1 MFESV
6 ALIRNFCRDHG
17 FKFRDDYSAREMYGK
32 TCVGIEIG
40 ASTNPFAAGMAFAGF
55 ISYEGMAL
63 DDAALDIGA
72 SKVDSTE
79 SGHIIYF
86 PAISVR

>member
-1 MFESV
+1 MFESA
-6 ALIRNFCRDHG
+6 ALIRNFCQDHG
-17 FKFRDDYSAREMYGK
+17 FTFRDDYSAREMYGK

-40 ASTNPFAAGMAFAGF
+40 SRTNPFAVGIAFAGF
-55 ISYEGMAL
+55 INYEGMAL
-63 DDAALDIGA
+63 DDAALNIGT

-86 PAISVR
+86 PAISVK